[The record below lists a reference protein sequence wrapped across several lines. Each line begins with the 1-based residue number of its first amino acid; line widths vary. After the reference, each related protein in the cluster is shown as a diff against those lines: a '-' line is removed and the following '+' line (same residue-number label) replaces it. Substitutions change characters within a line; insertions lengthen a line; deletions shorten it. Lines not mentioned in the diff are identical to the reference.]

1 MLLVN
6 VGQGKSLH
14 CPQLC
19 SPRPMEHKRI
29 AHSAQNLCADAVSAW
44 QPKQIRSSV
53 VKVFLRG
60 GKLFDQLLPEL
71 CIPCFRINKKRTIAA
86 VETAA
91 G

>member
-19 SPRPMEHKRI
+19 SPRPMEHK
-29 AHSAQNLCADAVSAW
+29 V
-44 QPKQIRSSV
+44 IRCKS
-53 VKVFLRG
+53 FLRG
-60 GKLFDQLLPEL
+60 GKLFNQLLPEL